1 MCFSLSGYRASIC
14 CRFQLT
20 LSLTPIANALKALTY
35 TTNTNTMH
43 FSKLILAVLP
53 AFALANE
60 GTTTHTSTAV
70 VTKTYYL
77 SQVHTITATGV
88 STTAVETSVEVT
100 STALVEETTTFW
112 PVSQNNTTPVSTPKA
127 SNTAGTTGGSSEPSE
142 VPGNAGSAVAVGKFA
157 VVGVAGMVAAALL

>member
-1 MCFSLSGYRASIC
+1 
-14 CRFQLT
+14 
-20 LSLTPIANALKALTY
+20 
-35 TTNTNTMH
+35 MH

-70 VTKTYYL
+70 VTKTFYL
-77 SQVHTITATGV
+77 SRIHTIMATGV
-88 STTAVETSVEVT
+88 STTVETSVEVT

-142 VPGNAGSAVAVGKFA
+142 VPGNAGSAVTVGKFA

>member
-1 MCFSLSGYRASIC
+1 
-14 CRFQLT
+14 
-20 LSLTPIANALKALTY
+20 
-35 TTNTNTMH
+35 MH

-70 VTKTYYL
+70 VTKTCYL
-77 SQVHTITATGV
+77 SQVHTITAIGV
-88 STTAVETSVEVT
+88 STTTAVETSVEVT

-112 PVSQNNTTPVSTPKA
+112 PVSQNNNTPVSTPKA

>member
-1 MCFSLSGYRASIC
+1 
-14 CRFQLT
+14 
-20 LSLTPIANALKALTY
+20 
-35 TTNTNTMH
+35 MH
-43 FSKLILAVLP
+43 FSKLILVVLP

-70 VTKTYYL
+70 VTKTYFL

>member
-1 MCFSLSGYRASIC
+1 
-14 CRFQLT
+14 
-20 LSLTPIANALKALTY
+20 
-35 TTNTNTMH
+35 MH
-43 FSKLILAVLP
+43 FSKFILAVLP

-77 SQVHTITATGV
+77 SQIHTITATGV

-112 PVSQNNTTPVSTPKA
+112 PVSQNSTTPVSTPKA